1 MTKEKIILQFTLE
14 EFLDMFRNVIT
25 INDSKYVVHDREVF
39 IALRKKSKIFSDFI
53 SNLNIQQLK
62 NEKAEKKNFKLMV
75 KRLTN
80 KDVFINSLLVSVVLK
95 TGIKNRIKIK
105 PVEING
111 DKKVWT
117 KEALEFVNDAHHN
130 LQFKAKFLGRS
141 SINKND
147 VCIEL
152 PYGIVLHLSP
162 LVLKET
168 TNYTEVK
175 PGCFEKPYEA
185 N

>member
-1 MTKEKIILQFTLE
+1 MTKEKITLEFTLE
-14 EFLDMFRNVIT
+14 EFLDMFRTVVT
-25 INDSKYVVHDREVF
+25 INGSNYVVHDREVF
-39 IALRKKSKIFSDFI
+39 ITLRKKSKIFSDFI
-53 SNLNIQQLK
+53 SDLNIQKLK
-62 NEKAEKKNFKLMV
+62 DEKAEMKNFKLMV

-95 TGIKNRIKIK
+95 TGIKSRIKIK

-111 DKKVWT
+111 VKKVWT
-117 KEALEFVNDAHHN
+117 KEAQTFINSAHHN

-141 SINKND
+141 SLGKKD

-152 PYGIVLHLSP
+152 PYGIVLHLNP

-168 TNYTEVK
+168 TNYTQINSH
-175 PGCFEKPYEA
+175 CFENLCA
-185 N
+185 